1 MDSLGSD
8 SGDGDDRA
16 DKAAGLGG
24 GAVPLD
30 PRARA
35 VLDFWFGV
43 PGSAQYGRPRAEW
56 FVKKPAFDAEIRAR
70 FLDLHGRADAGALA
84 HWADHAH
91 GLLALIVLLDQF
103 PRNMFRGQP
112 GAFASDT
119 AALTNA
125 RLMVARGWDLQ
136 LPPVMRGFVYL
147 PYEHAEDAAAQE
159 ESVRLFAALP
169 PGAQRD
175 ELLDWA
181 RRHQEVIRR
190 FGRFPHRNRILGR
203 TSTVEEAAFLK
214 RPGSRF

>member
-147 PYEHAEDAAAQE
+147 PYEHSESLAAQE
-159 ESVRLFAALP
+159 EALRLFERVLEDPALADWP
-169 PGAQRD
+169 A
-175 ELLDWA
+175 WA
-181 RRHQEVIRR
+181 RKHHEVIRR
-190 FGRFPHRNRILGR
+190 FGRFPHRNQVLGR
-203 TSTVEEAAFLK
+203 ASTPDEIEFL
-214 RPGSRF
+214 RQPGARF